1 LKQQED
7 ILEILLTLAEIA
19 KDKKNGIMVYANL
32 FYDSAFEIKTLRDK
46 NNELQ
51 KELLSLK
58 GIEY

>member
-1 LKQQED
+1 MNQQED
-7 ILEILLTLAEIA
+7 ILEVLVTLAKIA

-32 FYDSAFEIKTLRDK
+32 FYDAASEIKTLRDK
-46 NNELQ
+46 NNQLQ

>member
-1 LKQQED
+1 MKQKED
-7 ILEILLTLAEIA
+7 ILEVLVTLAEIA

-32 FYDSAFEIKTLRDK
+32 FYDAAFEIKTLRDK